1 MDRIRL
7 GLVLIALAAPS
18 SRLAA
23 QDAIDADGSVGYL
36 ALGSG
41 LPATILAPEIPA
53 VTAAYEDSAVD
64 AAPPLPEEVAPEV
77 VRTSDE
83 PAVVVVLSGEPA
95 TPASPALV
103 AATEAPVGQAATIE
117 PIAEVALTE
126 KIVAR
131 EAAAKPRNKS
141 RRAKAVQRGM
151 RPAGPS
157 HDDSEAGSLISRA
170 LNQPAAA
177 LFSSKTANPS
187 TAIGY

>member
-83 PAVVVVLSGEPA
+83 PAVVVLSGEPA

-126 KIVAR
+126 EIVAR

>member
-1 MDRIRL
+1 MDRICL

-23 QDAIDADGSVGYL
+23 QDAIAADGTVGYL

-41 LPATILAPEIPA
+41 LPATVLAPEIPT
-53 VTAAYEDSAVD
+53 VTAAYENFAVD
-64 AAPPLPEEVAPEV
+64 AAAPLPEEVAPEV
-77 VRTSDE
+77 IRASDG
-83 PAVVVVLSGEPA
+83 PAVVALTGEPA
-95 TPASPALV
+95 TAASQPLV
-103 AATEAPVGQAATIE
+103 AATEAPPGQTVKIE

-126 KIVAR
+126 KVVAR

-141 RRAKAVQRGM
+141 RRAKAAQRGM

-157 HDDSEAGSLISRA
+157 REDGEAGTLISRA

-177 LFSSKTANPS
+177 LFSSKAANS
-187 TAIGY
+187 SMAIGF